1 MKKRRSRFWLIPRE
15 NLAEI
20 TKNSSS
26 IAEIIRKCEMISS
39 GASYK
44 ILKKRLDE
52 EKINYSHINLG
63 LGSNKG
69 RKFIKEKI
77 PLDQILVKDSEY
89 NRSNLKKRLISEL
102 NWKEECSDC
111 GNKGEWQGKKLTL
124 QLDHV
129 NGNSKDNRIEN
140 LRFLCPNCH
149 SQTETFSGKIHLK
162 NKCELCGNKIS
173 NKNSK
178 HCMDCYTKIIAP
190 KVGFVQRKVK
200 RPDKETILQDIS
212 NLGYRGTGRKYGVS
226 DNSIR
231 KWIK

>member
-1 MKKRRSRFWLIPRE
+1 MKNRKRTSKFWLIPRE
-15 NLAEI
+15 ILAEI
-20 TKNSSS
+20 TKNSNS

-52 EKINYSHINLG
+52 DNINYSHINLG
-63 LGSNKG
+63 IGSNKG

-77 PLDQILVKDSEY
+77 PLNKILVEESEY

-102 NWKEECSDC
+102 KWKEECSNC
-111 GNKGEWQGKKLTL
+111 GNKGKWQGKELRL
-124 QLDHV
+124 QLDHI

-149 SQTETFSGKIHLK
+149 SQTETFSGKFHLK
-162 NKCELCGNKIS
+162 NKCQLCQNKTS

-178 HCMDCYTKIIAP
+178 HCMDCYVKFIAP
-190 KVGFVQRKVK
+190 KVGFAQRKTN
-200 RPDKETILQDIS
+200 RPDKQIILDDI
-212 NLGYRGTGRKYGVS
+212 NKLGYRGAGK
-226 DNSIR
+226 
-231 KWIK
+231 K